1 MDKIPSFQ
9 KDHDKLQ
16 PGFHFSGF
24 NCGIAT
30 FDLRF
35 KKPNAGDFLSPAALH
50 SVEHMM
56 ATALRN
62 GAYKEHIVYF
72 GPMGCRT
79 GFYLLTAGMRFE
91 EALEATREALAACE
105 LFDKVP
111 GAEKRECGNYLEHDL
126 AGAKAECAAY
136 RALLGSLG
144 AEALEEE
151 RKAMEAA
158 R

>member
-24 NCGIAT
+24 HCGVAT

-35 KKPNAGDFLSPAALH
+35 KKPNAGDYLSPAALH

-62 GAYKEHIVYF
+62 GPFKEHIVYF

-79 GFYLLTAGMRFE
+79 GFYLLTAGMTFG
-91 EALEATREALAACE
+91 EALSATKDALAECAQ
-105 LFDKVP
+105 FDAVP
-111 GAEKRECGNYLEHDL
+111 GAQKRECGNYLEHDL
-126 AGAKAECAAY
+126 ARAKAECAAY
-136 RALLGSLG
+136 RALLFSLPAEILEAERATMEG
-144 AEALEEE
+144 A
-151 RKAMEAA
+151 K
-158 R
+158 

>member
-24 NCGIAT
+24 SCGVAT

-35 KKPNAGDFLSPAALH
+35 KKPNAGDFVSPAASH
-50 SVEHMM
+50 SIEHMM

-62 GAYKEHIVYF
+62 GKYKANIVYF

-79 GFYLLTAGMRFE
+79 GFYLLTVQLSRE
-91 EALEATREALAACE
+91 EVLALLKESIPAALAM
-105 LFDKVP
+105 DTVP
-111 GAEKRECGNYLEHDL
+111 GSTRKECGNYLEHDPE
-126 AGAKAECAAY
+126 GAKKELAAY
-136 RALLGSLG
+136 LAV
-144 AEALEEE
+144 LETL
-151 RKAMEAA
+151 
-158 R
+158 